1 MAAAVTDATHRVA
14 VCGLWHLGSTA
25 AAGLLTHGRAVVAY
39 DPQEHLRAGAAAATP
54 PTGEPGVGEVLRR
67 GLREGRLR
75 VADALAEWARNALC
89 VLAYDSAVDADG
101 GVDDAR
107 LAQAVAAFA
116 RHAPAGATLAVLS
129 QVPAHTHVRWRRT
142 LLAHRP
148 DVNLVHI
155 PENLRLGR
163 AMDDFVAPARLV
175 VGAEE
180 RCTAERTARSLFPR
194 ATPAYVTLTEAEL
207 VKHATNAYLG
217 MCVSFGNELGWLA
230 AHLGAD
236 PQVVARLLKADPRVA
251 DAAPL
256 LPGAAFSG
264 ATLRRDLVALS
275 RIGAKWGRPEFFD
288 TVLTVND
295 RHAAFPLDLLG
306 AELGNLKDRRIAVAG
321 LTYKP
326 GTATLRDSLPL
337 RLVRTLLTDGAEVV
351 AYDPVAEDLPDD
363 VGARRAA
370 TLADAVR
377 GADAL
382 LVAAALPELDG
393 ADWAGLRPAARLVVD
408 GCGALDPAA
417 LSAAGWRCLGL
428 HPRWQEVTGAHAAP

>member
-1 MAAAVTDATHRVA
+1 MTDATPHVA

-25 AAGLLTHGRAVVAY
+25 VAGLLTHGRTVVAY
-39 DPQEHLRAGAAAATP
+39 DPQEDLRAGAAAATP
-54 PTGEPGVGEVLRR
+54 PTGEPGVGEALRQ
-67 GLREGRLR
+67 GLGDGTLR
-75 VADALAEWARNALC
+75 VAGALAEWARNELC
-89 VLAYDSAVDADG
+89 VLAHDSAVDADG
-101 GVDDAR
+101 GVDDPR
-107 LAQAVAAFA
+107 LARAVAAFA
-116 RHAPAGATLAVLS
+116 RHAPAGAVLAVLS
-129 QVPAHTHVRWRRT
+129 QVPAYTHVRWRRT

-163 AMDDFVAPARLV
+163 ALDDFVAPPRLV

-180 RCTAERTARSLFPR
+180 RHTAERAARFLFPR

-217 MCVSFGNELGWLA
+217 MCVAFGNELGWLA
-230 AHLGAD
+230 AQLGAD
-236 PQVVARLLKADPRVA
+236 PRVVARFLKADPRVA

-264 ATLRRDLVALS
+264 ATLRRDLVALG
-275 RIGAKWGRPEFFD
+275 RIGADWGRPEFFD

-295 RHAAFPLDLLG
+295 RHAAFPLDLLR
-306 AELGNLKDRRIAVAG
+306 AELGDLKGRRIAVAG

-337 RLVRTLLTDGAEVV
+337 RLVRALLADGAEPVT
-351 AYDPVAEDLPDD
+351 YDPVAEALPDD
-363 VGARRAA
+363 VPARRTA

-377 GADAL
+377 DADAL
-382 LVAAALPELDG
+382 LVAAALPELGG
-393 ADWAGLRPAARLVVD
+393 ADWAALRPADRLVVD

-417 LSAAGWRCLGL
+417 LSVAGWRCLGL
-428 HPRWQEVTGAHAAP
+428 HPRRQEVTGAQTAP